1 MSKKKRKPR
10 VIKHLEIFQVSLVRE
25 PDLVDPLC
33 RILDQPLPHPM
44 DMCAPTFAD
53 PDAKMKLPKEPTND
67 DN

>member
-10 VIKHLEIFQVSLVRE
+10 VIK
-25 PDLVDPLC
+25 LC
-33 RILDQPLPHPM
+33 RILDQPLPHPR